1 MKVLLTSCSK
11 INLGLCL
18 LGKREDGFHELET
31 LMHEISLSDGL
42 SLEAASKTDLV
53 VDGKPWDEGLGVN
66 SILEAKRLCDE
77 FLGHS
82 SGEWKIE
89 LIKHIPLGSGMGG
102 GSSNAVAM
110 LNYITSL
117 WPRRFNVRDIERI
130 AAELGSDTNFFI
142 KGGTSICRGRGEQIE
157 PLPHRIFYFNLIFPN
172 FSCATP
178 KVFSKVKPDFN
189 NRLDW
194 AQLFKS
200 ILKDKTRNDLEES
213 CCLAY
218 PKMLEV
224 LTYARSLSSQ
234 VSLSGSGS
242 TLFTIHEDK
251 QAADL
256 VMEKLSPLAELDCK
270 VVQAQSFFRA

>member
-1 MKVLLTSCSK
+1 MQVLLTSCSK

-31 LMHEISLSDGL
+31 LMHEVSLSDGL
-42 SLEAASKTDLV
+42 SLEVADKTDLA
-53 VDGKPWDEGLGVN
+53 VDGKAWDKGLGAN

-82 SGEWKIE
+82 SGEWRIE
-89 LIKHIPLGSGMGG
+89 LMKHIPFGSGMGG

-110 LNYITSL
+110 LNYIVSL
-117 WPRRFNVRDIERI
+117 WPKRFSVKDVDQI
-130 AAELGSDTNFFI
+130 AAKLGSDTNFFI

-157 PLPHRIFYFNLIFPN
+157 PLPHRLFYFNLIFPR

-178 KVFSKVKPDFN
+178 KVFSKVTPDFGDG
-189 NRLDW
+189 LDW
-194 AQLFKS
+194 SELFSS
-200 ILKDKTRNDLEES
+200 ILKDRTRNDLEES

-218 PKMLEV
+218 PEMLRV
-224 LTYARSLSSQ
+224 LSRARSIWAQ

-242 TLFTIHEDK
+242 TLFSVHEDK
-251 QAADL
+251 QAADM
-256 VMEKLSPLAELDCK
+256 VFKKLNPLKELDCR